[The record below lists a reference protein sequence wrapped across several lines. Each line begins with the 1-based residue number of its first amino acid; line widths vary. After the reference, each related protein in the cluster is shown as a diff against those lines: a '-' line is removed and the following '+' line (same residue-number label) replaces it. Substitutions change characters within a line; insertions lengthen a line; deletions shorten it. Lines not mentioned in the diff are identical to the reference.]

1 MDAIIHIGLAI
12 ISGSLAGTNKKEE
25 KRNYK
30 RRRRRRRGERHSKD
44 ERFEL
49 M

>member
-30 RRRRRRRGERHSKD
+30 RRRRRRGERHSKD

>member
-30 RRRRRRRGERHSKD
+30 RRRGERHSKD